1 MEKQHDI
8 EINPFETAAASTQ
21 LAADEAIQPPKRS
34 HNISS
39 SLRKLVHDVSWA
51 FTTASD
57 GVQDWTP
64 FFLVFSYF
72 FFSTTIYMNATSRIT
87 EVFWFVYLMTN
98 TYIATA
104 TVVESVVALGTFQDA
119 KRALDKVAKNNW
131 QFPSA
136 ESDLPKLDI
145 IVVAYL
151 PNEQDIVMDRVKYL
165 LDEIVYPRDKFRVNL
180 LYNTPYAIEPLEK
193 ELFALM
199 AHNPKN
205 LRVVKVPNSKSKA
218 DNINYYCNAL
228 ETDAD
233 VSAIFDCDHYP
244 HPYAPRWAMERFVKD
259 KQVDIVQGRCVVLN
273 TDDNMMTAMIGIEFD
288 KIYAV
293 SHPGRSEMFHF
304 GLFCGSNGYWRTS
317 LLRALKMDD
326 SMLTEDI
333 DSALRAF
340 GGGAKTVHDLNVTS
354 FELAPVTPSAFWK
367 QRLRWS
373 QGWVQASFRHM
384 HLIWSRAPE
393 GKTRTMRQ
401 RFGIMSLLFIRELSY
416 YLITQYLCLVLSVV
430 ITRFP
435 KSWHD
440 LYVLVFFQYPIAWWL
455 FIFSVLAL
463 AGTLWVTFHFRSE
476 FCRWYSMPIFATTY
490 LPQLVLTAVIGLFGH
505 ARQVMFHKLYTLPN
519 HVRTDLRTEGVFLGR
534 FYITGLDGLLST
546 PYGELRACMMDVL
559 AS

>member
-1 MEKQHDI
+1 MEKQHDL
-8 EINPFETAAASTQ
+8 ETNPFETTASSTQ
-21 LAADEAIQPPKRS
+21 LAVNEAIQPTKRS
-34 HNISS
+34 DNISS
-39 SLRKLVHDVSWA
+39 SFRKLFNDVSWA

-57 GVQDWTP
+57 GIQDWTP

-72 FFSTTIYMNATSRIT
+72 FFSTTIYMNATSKIT
-87 EVFWFVYLMTN
+87 EVFWFIYLMTN

-104 TVVESVVALGTFQDA
+104 TVVESVIALGTFQDA

-131 QFPSA
+131 KFPTA

-151 PNEQDIVMDRVKYL
+151 PNEQDIVMDRMKYL
-165 LDEIVYPRDKFRVNL
+165 LEEIVYPRDRYRINL
-180 LYNTPYAIEPLEK
+180 LYNTPYAIEPLERD
-193 ELFALM
+193 LFDLM
-199 AHNPKN
+199 AHNPRN

-218 DNINYYCNAL
+218 DNINYYCTAL

-259 KQVDIVQGRCVVLN
+259 KELDIVQGRCVILN
-273 TDDNMMTAMIGIEFD
+273 TDENVMTAMIGIEFD

-293 SHPGRSEMFHF
+293 SHPGRAEMFHF
-304 GLFCGSNGYWRTS
+304 GLFCGSNGYWRTP
-317 LLRALKMDD
+317 LLRALKMDE

-340 GGGAKTVHDLNVTS
+340 GGGAKAVHDLNVTS
-354 FELAPVTPSAFWK
+354 FELAPVSMSAFWK

-373 QGWVQASFRHM
+373 QGWIQASIRHM

-393 GKTRTMRQ
+393 GKTRDMRQ
-401 RFGIMSLLFIRELSY
+401 RFGIMSLLLVRELSY
-416 YLITQYLCLVLSVV
+416 YLITQYLCLVFSVV
-430 ITRFP
+430 INRFP

-455 FIFSVLAL
+455 FIFRYVQFFNGFVFKQRVSSPRFL
-463 AGTLWVTFHFRSE
+463 
-476 FCRWYSMPIFATTY
+476 
-490 LPQLVLTAVIGLFGH
+490 LPF
-505 ARQVMFHKLYTLPN
+505 
-519 HVRTDLRTEGVFLGR
+519 
-534 FYITGLDGLLST
+534 
-546 PYGELRACMMDVL
+546 
-559 AS
+559 